1 MAASLGDPS
10 YDEAMAERVIVPDGI
25 VAHRRA
31 LRMKGGLLAAA
42 LALGVAA
49 AGGVLIALPGRLTGP
64 LGFVLVLV
72 GLPTLPAMGVPA
84 TSDGGRIVAAVVTSV
99 AAWWVVGFVAAR
111 LATRE
116 AVAGWRE
123 WVREAWPIAAAVG
136 LGALLSL
143 VGAALLIGV
152 V

>member
-1 MAASLGDPS
+1 MAASLDDPS
-10 YDEAMAERVIVPDGI
+10 YDEAMPERVIVPDGI

-31 LRMKGGLLAAA
+31 LRMKGGLVAAG

-49 AGGVLIALPGRLTGP
+49 VGAVLIWMPGRLSGL

-84 TSDGGRIVAAVVTSV
+84 TSDGGRIVAAVVTSA
-99 AAWWVVGFVAAR
+99 AAWWIVGFVAAR

-116 AVAGWRE
+116 AVASWRE

>member
-1 MAASLGDPS
+1 MAPSRGTSS
-10 YDEAMAERVIVPDGI
+10 YDVPMPDRVIVPDGV

-31 LRMKGGLLAAA
+31 LRLKGGGVAAA

-49 AGGVLIALPGRLTGP
+49 AGGVLIWLPGRVTGV
-64 LGFVLVLV
+64 LGFVLLLV

-84 TSDGGRIVAAVVTSV
+84 TSDGGRIVAAVVTSA

-116 AVAGWRE
+116 AVASWRE
-123 WVREAWPIAAAVG
+123 WVREAWPIAAAVAA
-136 LGALLSL
+136 GAVLSL